1 MRVTHETLLLDRHP
15 PLMRI
20 TIHCAPHRRMTSA
33 GELATTTEVLA
44 CKRMLEAYR
53 ACLLFAGRRM
63 GIRRPIDYPL
73 DLEITFIDPTS
84 PDLDNL
90 ITAFYQAVD
99 DDTGS
104 GRPALL
110 LDDGLFQKVTM
121 MKMFP
126 TAAKSVASTGRLQL
140 PRHQPAE
147 MAVA

>member
-1 MRVTHETLLLDRHP
+1 MRVTHEELLLDQHP

-20 TIHCAPHRRMTSA
+20 TIHGAPHRRMTSA
-33 GELATTTEVLA
+33 GELASTTDVMA
-44 CKRMLEAYR
+44 AKRMLEAYR
-53 ACLLFAGRRM
+53 AALIFAGRRM

-73 DLEITFIDPTS
+73 DLEITFVDPTS

-99 DDTGS
+99 DED

-110 LDDGLFQKVTM
+110 KDDGLIQKVTM

-126 TAAKSVASTGRLQL
+126 TAAKSVAGAGRLQL
-140 PRHQPAE
+140 PRHVTE

>member
-1 MRVTHETLLLDRHP
+1 V
-15 PLMRI
+15 
-20 TIHCAPHRRMTSA
+20 
-33 GELATTTEVLA
+33 
-44 CKRMLEAYR
+44 
-53 ACLLFAGRRM
+53 
-63 GIRRPIDYPL
+63 
-73 DLEITFIDPTS
+73 FIDPTS

-99 DDTGS
+99 DDT

>member
-1 MRVTHETLLLDRHP
+1 MRVTHEELLLDQHP

-20 TIHCAPHRRMTSA
+20 TIHGAPHRRMTSA
-33 GELATTTEVLA
+33 GELASTTDVMA
-44 CKRMLEAYR
+44 AKRMLEAYR
-53 ACLLFAGRRM
+53 AALIFAGRRM

-73 DLEITFIDPTS
+73 DLEITFVDPTS

-99 DDTGS
+99 DDTGK
-104 GRPALL
+104 PALV

-126 TAAKSVASTGRLQL
+126 TAAKSALGEGRLQL
-140 PRHQPAE
+140 PRHTTQE
-147 MAVA
+147 LVA